1 MQKLSAT
8 NRSCLFQNIAK
19 YYLLWCVLKF
29 CVLLHLE
36 LPPHGQGLLHWIQLL
51 EVSPYI
57 KMSFT
62 LHELVSFGE
71 SVEIV

>member
-1 MQKLSAT
+1 
-8 NRSCLFQNIAK
+8 
-19 YYLLWCVLKF
+19 LKF